1 LYINNLEYESED
13 ICDEQI
19 FSTNQFY
26 DLSQWRLNR
35 IFVVYVKI
43 YLKIVMLIETSGA
56 VRTVPDPF
64 YEFVNVALR
73 FFGVI

>member
-1 LYINNLEYESED
+1 MEYESED

-64 YEFVNVALR
+64 YEFVM
-73 FFGVI
+73 

>member
-1 LYINNLEYESED
+1 MYINNLEYESED

-35 IFVVYVKI
+35 IFVVYI
-43 YLKIVMLIETSGA
+43 KIVMLIETSGA